1 MTLLGYSPTELLA
14 FLSILSSSIVVIISF
29 SLLAYT
35 LTYNFRSGV
44 AQFYAILLA
53 CVMITYASEVA
64 LSRVNSAASA
74 NNWLR
79 FQWLGIALL
88 PASYY
93 LFSIAVLRTT
103 NYRVRRRRIVA
114 AILIAI
120 SLLSAIDAL
129 FGSQLVNGVRYTQLL
144 SYLEAGPLFWGF
156 ALFFVLAFLLS
167 LYNILK
173 ARERPSGQT
182 RLSATR

>member
-64 LSRVNSAASA
+64 LSRVNNATSA

-114 AILIAI
+114 AILITL
-120 SLLSAIDAL
+120 SLLSAIDGQWRSLHTIAQLSGGRTAL
-129 FGSQLVNGVRYTQLL
+129 LGLCTLFC
-144 SYLEAGPLFWGF
+144 AGIF
-156 ALFFVLAFLLS
+156 AFTLQHPQS
-167 LYNILK
+167 
-173 ARERPSGQT
+173 P
-182 RLSATR
+182 